1 MWVTE
6 ADFESKGAGLAGKKD
21 FGIVKILC
29 DVFVIDAESMQVL
42 DCRSVVKKIQEF
54 KVYSVDYSQN
64 MQGLFFINSTGSSG
78 QFFFCATPEKMWRYK
93 LL

>member
-6 ADFESKGAGLAGKKD
+6 ADLESKGAGLAGKTD

-42 DCRSVVKKIQEF
+42 DRRSVVKNTRF
-54 KVYSVDYSQN
+54 
-64 MQGLFFINSTGSSG
+64 QGLFPKHAGIV
-78 QFFFCATPEKMWRYK
+78 
-93 LL
+93 